1 MLVIVAWAVA
11 LTASLPAV
19 VLAIECALGLFPRRP
34 RASCAAAPPY
44 IVLMPAHDEA
54 WGIAPVIAAILAELR
69 PCDRLVVVAHNC
81 TDATAAVARGL
92 GAMVVER
99 DDPSRRGKGHALEFG
114 RDFIADAPSLRS
126 ARVVTVVDADCIPA
140 TGALATI
147 AAAAFERRAVVQGAY
162 LMAPPH
168 EADAMVR
175 VSCFAF
181 LVKNLVRQAGLH
193 RLAGMALLQGSGMA
207 FPRSVFA
214 ERRWATGSLVED
226 LDMGL
231 DLLLSG
237 QSVVFAQDA
246 RFISG
251 ASSRHGTRG
260 QRRRW
265 EHGMLHTAF
274 RHVPKLLA
282 AATRRKR
289 GGLVMMALDLLIPPT
304 VLLLVA
310 LALATLLVA
319 LTDGIGGLLVTVAS
333 AQALLAT
340 ALFAAWRRE
349 ARSILP
355 PASLWQVPAYVL
367 WKIPL
372 LLQFVTRR
380 ERAWVR
386 TERDR

>member
-1 MLVIVAWAVA
+1 
-11 LTASLPAV
+11 
-19 VLAIECALGLFPRRP
+19 
-34 RASCAAAPPY
+34 
-44 IVLMPAHDEA
+44 MPAHDEA
-54 WGIAPVIAAILAELR
+54 RGIAPVIAAILAELR
-69 PCDRLVVVAHNC
+69 PCDRLVVVPHNC

-140 TGALATI
+140 AGALATI

-251 ASSRHGTRG
+251 ASSRQGTRG

-289 GGLVMMALDLLIPPT
+289 GGLVLMALDLLIPPT

-349 ARSILP
+349 ARGILP

-386 TERDR
+386 TERDP

>member
-1 MLVIVAWAVA
+1 MLLAVAWTIA
-11 LTASLPAV
+11 LAASLPAMM
-19 VLAIECALGLFPRRP
+19 LAIECALGLLPPRP

-54 WGIAPVIAAILAELR
+54 QGIAPVIVAILAELR
-69 PCDRLVVVAHNC
+69 PCDRFVVVADNC
-81 TDATAAVARGL
+81 TDATAAIARGL
-92 GAMVVER
+92 GSMVVER

-114 RDFIADAPSLRS
+114 RDFIAATHSLRQP
-126 ARVVTVVDADCIPA
+126 RVVTVVDADCVPEP
-140 TGALATI
+140 GALAAI
-147 AAAAFERRAVVQGAY
+147 AAAAIERGAVVQGAY
-162 LMAPPH
+162 LMMPPH

-181 LVKNLVRQAGLH
+181 LIKNLVRQAGLH
-193 RLAGMALLQGSGMA
+193 RMAGMALLQGSGMA

-246 RFISG
+246 RFISR

-265 EHGMLHTAF
+265 EHGMLQTAF
-274 RHVPKLLA
+274 RYLPGLLA
-282 AATRRKR
+282 GATRRRR
-289 GGLVMMALDLLIPPT
+289 GSLVLVALDLLIPPT
-304 VLLLVA
+304 ALLIVA
-310 LALATLLVA
+310 LALATLFVC
-319 LTDGIGGLLVTVAS
+319 LTGGVGGPLVTLMI

-340 ALFAAWRRE
+340 ALFAGWRGE
-349 ARSILP
+349 ARTILSP
-355 PASLWQVPAYVL
+355 VSLWQVPAYVL
-367 WKIPL
+367 WKVPL

-380 ERAWVR
+380 ERAWLR
-386 TERDR
+386 TERDP